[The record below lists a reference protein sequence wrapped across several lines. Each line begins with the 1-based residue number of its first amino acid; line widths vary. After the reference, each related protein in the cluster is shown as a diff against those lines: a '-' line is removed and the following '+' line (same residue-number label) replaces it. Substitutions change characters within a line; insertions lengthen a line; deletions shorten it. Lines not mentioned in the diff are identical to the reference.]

1 MSMFRDFVYRFG
13 LVGVAG
19 RYLLLWR
26 LGLGWSRTGL
36 LSLFLLPCLPALWLG
51 LPLLDLRVVCRSCF
65 GVGLNR
71 AQRYGLFEHK
81 WPLVG
86 FSAACLA
93 AVANEA
99 QSLSYGIVDGKQP
112 SILE

>member
-19 RYLLLWR
+19 TGLLLWIR
-26 LGLGWSRTGL
+26 GIGWSRTGL

-51 LPLLDLRVVCRSCF
+51 LPLLVLRVVCRSCF

-71 AQRYGLFEHK
+71 AHRYGLLEHK
-81 WPLVG
+81 GPLVG
-86 FSAACLA
+86 LSAAGLA
-93 AVANEA
+93 TIANEA
-99 QSLSYGIVDGKQP
+99 QSLSYGVIDGYEMAF
-112 SILE
+112 S